1 MKHSVGDMFS
11 TTDLL
16 RKAEDAPT
24 VPGAYVLLIRLA
36 APVAVALP
44 GRPKATSCAGRYL
57 YCGSAK
63 GPGGIRA
70 RLARHMRIEKSV
82 RWHVD
87 RLTKVSTVIGAWSFP
102 GGDECDLV
110 RMLSHLSFPIPGF
123 GSTDCPSCRSHLL
136 SWQAHRHWQN

>member
-1 MKHSVGDMFS
+1 MFS
-11 TTDLL
+11 TADLL
-16 RKAEDAPT
+16 KKAEHAPT
-24 VPGAYVLLIRLA
+24 EPGAYVLLIGL
-36 APVAVALP
+36 PVPVETALP
-44 GRPKATSCAGRYL
+44 GKPTTTLGAGRYL

-87 RLTKVSTVIGAWSFP
+87 RLTEAGTVIGAWSFP

-110 RMLSHLSFPIPGF
+110 RTLSHLSFPIPGF
-123 GSTDCPSCRSHLL
+123 GSTDCRMCQSHLL
-136 SWQAHRHWQN
+136 KWQDHRHRQNE

>member
-1 MKHSVGDMFS
+1 MFS
-11 TTDLL
+11 IADLL

-24 VPGAYVLLIRLA
+24 APGAYILLIGLA
-36 APVAVALP
+36 VRVEVALP
-44 GRPKATSCAGRYL
+44 GKPKATLGAGRYL

-70 RLARHMRIEKSV
+70 RLARHMRIEKSL

-87 RLTKVSTVIGAWSFP
+87 RLTEVGTVIGAWGFP

-110 RMLSHLSFPIPGF
+110 RTLSHLSFPIRGF
-123 GSTDCPSCRSHLL
+123 GSTDCPRCQSHLL
-136 SWQAHRHWQN
+136 SWPHHLGA